1 MGKVRFLVINVLND
15 CCICMC
21 LNVCIYM
28 GMSGRIPF
36 KGGENVKPGKSVLS
50 FFENERIGNSYPE
63 QYRQN
68 PRSFSRP
75 RMTKRI
81 TPLESSCEI

>member
-1 MGKVRFLVINVLND
+1 MGTKILEFRQTPR
-15 CCICMC
+15 
-21 LNVCIYM
+21 
-28 GMSGRIPF
+28 GMDFRV
-36 KGGENVKPGKSVLS
+36 NVKPEKSILS

-75 RMTKRI
+75 RMLKRI
-81 TPLESSCEI
+81 TPLESSREI